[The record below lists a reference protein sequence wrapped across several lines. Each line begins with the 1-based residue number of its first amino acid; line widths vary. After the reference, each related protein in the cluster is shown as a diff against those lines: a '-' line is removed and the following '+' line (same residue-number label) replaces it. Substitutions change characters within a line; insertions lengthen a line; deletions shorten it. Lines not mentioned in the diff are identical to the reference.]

1 MVYAYPYK
9 IPRRADA
16 RPKMESDV
24 PKQLHLCQ
32 MFFYSPISNTIL
44 SWADPDDRQIEGLT
58 SFSYWQ
64 DIARTLERGCFDAV
78 FLADTQAARS
88 EYEGQPDAALK
99 YGVVWPAHDPMPIAA
114 TMASVTEH
122 LGIAITQSTA
132 GTAPYVAMRKL
143 TTLDCLSGGR
153 VAWNIVTG
161 GLAAE
166 HYAVGAGAPPDT
178 ETRYAHA
185 DEFVAICKEL
195 WDSVP
200 QDAIIADRASGIF
213 ADPAKIRRIDYEGKY
228 LRCKGVSA
236 ALPSPQGYP
245 VLVMAGASGPGTAF
259 AARHAEVVFANQP
272 TPEAMR
278 ALQAKFDTAAL
289 EVGRTDPI
297 RILFGV
303 QVIVADDRPAAQRIV
318 DRLAARVPL
327 EASLARLSS
336 SIGIDLSTFD
346 PDEPFTPTQG
356 RGSQGHL
363 ASYTSR
369 IDGRQPTL
377 REVAGRVAI
386 SSGAPQVFGS
396 PQEVADQLERLWH
409 ETGCH
414 GFNIYSPIVP
424 SGVDRF
430 VNEVVPLLQEKGIFR
445 RRYEGR
451 TLRENIVD
459 D

>member
-1 MVYAYPYK
+1 M
-9 IPRRADA
+9 
-16 RPKMESDV
+16 

-64 DIARTLERGCFDAV
+64 DIARTLEQGCFDAV
-78 FLADTQAARS
+78 FLADTQVARS

-99 YGVVWPAHDPMPIAA
+99 YGVVWPAHDPVPIAA
-114 TMASVTEH
+114 VMASATEH

-143 TTLDCLSGGR
+143 STLDCLSHGR

-161 GLAAE
+161 GFAAE
-166 HYAVGAGAPPDT
+166 HFAVGVGTAPDT
-178 ETRYAHA
+178 ETRYAQA
-185 DEFVAICKEL
+185 DEYVAICKQL

-200 QDAIIADRASGIF
+200 ADAILADRSTGIF
-213 ADPAKIRRIDYEGKY
+213 ADPSKIKRVDFEGSY
-228 LRCKGVSA
+228 LRCKAVSA

-245 VLVMAGASGPGTAF
+245 VLVMAGASGPGVSF
-259 AARHAEVVFANQP
+259 AAHHAEVVFANQP
-272 TPEAMR
+272 TVEAMR
-278 ALQAKFDTAAL
+278 AVQAKFDAAAA
-289 EVGRTDPI
+289 EIGREEPI

-303 QVIVADDRPAAQRIV
+303 QVIVADDREGAQRIA
-318 DRLAARVPL
+318 DRLAAKVPL

-396 PQEVADQLERLWH
+396 PQEVADQLEQLWRD
-409 ETGCH
+409 TGCH

-424 SGVDRF
+424 AGIDRF
-430 VNEVVPLLQEKGIFR
+430 VKDVVPLLQEKGIFR

-451 TLRENIVD
+451 NLRENIVGD
-459 D
+459 